1 MNKPVTPTRGK
12 YTILKQL
19 CEHIPAYLVS
29 KLAKEHD
36 IASRTFSPWSHV
48 VAMLHAHLTHAI
60 GLNDV
65 CDGMRNHQG
74 PLSTIRGAKAPSRN
88 GLSHA
93 NKTRSS
99 EMAKDLF
106 WAVLRHL
113 ESIQPGFGGR
123 TYKGFPRRFKRPIQ
137 IMDSTTMVLVANC
150 MDWAKHRRRK
160 AAAKMHMRLDLQ
172 SFLPRFAIVDTA
184 KHNDAKRARE
194 LCAGLKDGEIGVFDK
209 AYIDFEHLHDLNSR
223 GVFWVTRAKDNM
235 DVHCVRRLIKKPD
248 GNILRDDIVVL
259 KGSLSSQKYPQRFRR
274 VVAMVEV
281 NGELTEMTFITNNL
295 QWAASSICD
304 LYKCRWSIEAFFKQ
318 LKQTLQLCT
327 FLGHTR
333 NAIQWQIWTA
343 LLTHLLLRFM
353 AFISRWHHSFIRLF
367 TMLRAVLWSKLDILC
382 LLKSYGTAGGSFRM
396 LSAPEQA
403 YLPGFISS
411 YGTAHG

>member
-123 TYKGFPRRFKRPIQ
+123 TYKGFPRRFKRSIQ

>member
-1 MNKPVTPTRGK
+1 MNKSVTPTRGK
-12 YTILKQL
+12 HTILKQL

-29 KLAKEHD
+29 KLAREHGVK
-36 IASRTFSPWSHV
+36 SRSFSPWSQV
-48 VAMLHAHLTHAI
+48 VAMIHAHLTHAM

-65 CDGMRNHQG
+65 CDGLRNHQG
-74 PLSTIRGAKAPSRN
+74 ILSTMRGAKSPSRN

-106 WAVLRHL
+106 WAVFRHM

-123 TYKGFPRRFKRPIQ
+123 TYNGFPRRFKRSIQ
-137 IMDSTTMVLVANC
+137 IVDSTTMALVANC
-150 MDWAKHRRRK
+150 MEWAKHRRRK

-172 SFLPRFAIVDTA
+172 SFLPSFAIVDTA
-184 KHNDAKRARE
+184 KHNDAKRSRE
-194 LCAGLKDGEIGVFDK
+194 LCAALKDGEIVVFDK
-209 AYIDFEHLHDLNSR
+209 AYIDYVHLHDLNSR

-235 DVHCVRRLIKKPD
+235 DVRCVKRLIKKPD

-259 KGSLSSQKYPQRFRR
+259 KGPVSSQKYPQNFRR

-281 NGELTEMTFITNNL
+281 NGELKAMTFISNNMI
-295 QWAASSICD
+295 WAASSICE

-327 FLGHTR
+327 FLGHSR
-333 NAIQWQIWTA
+333 NAIQWQVWTA

-353 AFISRWHHSFIRLF
+353 KFISGWDHSFIRLF
-367 TMLRAVLWSKLDILC
+367 TMIRGVLWSRYDLLG
-382 LLKSYGTAGGSFRM
+382 LLKSYGTASGSFRM
-396 LSAPEQA
+396 RSAPEQA
-403 YLPGFISS
+403 YLPGFVF
-411 YGTAHG
+411 

>member
-1 MNKPVTPTRGK
+1 MNKSVTPTRGK
-12 YTILKQL
+12 HTILKQL
-19 CEHIPAYLVS
+19 CEHIPAHLVS
-29 KLAKEHD
+29 RLAGEHGVK
-36 IASRTFSPWSHV
+36 SRSFSPWSQV
-48 VAMLHAHLTHAI
+48 VAMIHAHLTHAM

-65 CDGMRNHQG
+65 CDGLRNHQG
-74 PLSTIRGAKAPSRN
+74 VLSAIRGAKSPSRN

-106 WAVLRHL
+106 WVVFRHL

-123 TYKGFPRRFKRPIQ
+123 TYNGFPRRFKRSIQ
-137 IMDSTTMVLVANC
+137 IVDSTTMALVANC

-172 SFLPRFAIVDTA
+172 SFLPSFAIVDTA
-184 KHNDAKRARE
+184 KHNDAKRSRE
-194 LCAGLKDGEIGVFDK
+194 LCAALKDGEIVVFDK
-209 AYIDFEHLHDLNSR
+209 AYIDYVHLHDLNSR

-235 DVHCVRRLIKKPD
+235 NVRCVKRLIKKPD

-259 KGSLSSQKYPQRFRR
+259 KGPTSSQKYPQKFRR

-281 NGELTEMTFITNNL
+281 NGELKAMTFISNNL
-295 QWAASSICD
+295 EWAASSICD

-327 FLGHTR
+327 FLGHSR
-333 NAIQWQIWTA
+333 NAIQWQVWTA

-353 AFISRWHHSFIRLF
+353 KYVSGWDHSFIRLF

-396 LSAPEQA
+396 LAAPEQA
-403 YLPGFISS
+403 YLPSF
-411 YGTAHG
+411 AF

>member
-12 YTILKQL
+12 HTILKQL

-29 KLAKEHD
+29 KLAREHD

-65 CDGMRNHQG
+65 CDGLRHHQG

-106 WAVLRHL
+106 WTVLRHL

-123 TYKGFPRRFKRPIQ
+123 TYKGFPRRFKRSIQ
-137 IMDSTTMVLVANC
+137 IMDSTTMALVANC

-223 GVFWVTRAKDNM
+223 GVLWVTRAKDNM
-235 DVHCVRRLIKKPD
+235 DVRCVRRLIKKPD

-259 KGSLSSQKYPQRFRR
+259 KGPSSSQKYPQRFRR

-281 NGELTEMTFITNNL
+281 NGELTKMTFITNNL

-411 YGTAHG
+411 YGTAHV

>member
-1 MNKPVTPTRGK
+1 MNKSVTPTRGK

-19 CEHIPAYLVS
+19 CEHIPAYWVS
-29 KLAKEHD
+29 KIAREHD
-36 IASRTFSPWSHV
+36 IASRTFSPWSQV
-48 VAMLHAHLTHAI
+48 VAMIHAHLTHAI

-65 CDGMRNHQG
+65 CDGLRNHQG
-74 PLSTIRGAKAPSRN
+74 LLSTMRGAKAPSRN

-99 EMAKDLF
+99 NMVKDLF

-123 TYKGFPRRFKRPIQ
+123 TYKGLPRRFKRSIQ
-137 IMDSTTMVLVANC
+137 IVDSTTMALVANC
-150 MDWAKHRRRK
+150 IDWAKHRRRK
-160 AAAKMHMRLDLQ
+160 AAAKMHMRMDLQ

-184 KHNDAKRARE
+184 KHNDAKHSRE
-194 LCAGLKDGEIGVFDK
+194 LCAELKDGEIVVFDK
-209 AYIDFEHLHDLNSR
+209 AYVNFEHLHDLNSR

-235 DVHCVRRLIKKPD
+235 DVRCVKRLIKKFD

-259 KGSLSSQKYPQRFRR
+259 KGPSTSRKYPQNFRR

-327 FLGHTR
+327 FLGHSR
-333 NAIQWQIWTA
+333 NAIQWQVWTA
-343 LLTHLLLRFM
+343 LLTHLLLRFLK
-353 AFISRWHHSFIRLF
+353 FISGWSHSFIRLF

-382 LLKSYGTAGGSFRM
+382 LLKSYGTAGGSFQM
-396 LSAPEQA
+396 PFAPEQA
-403 YLPGFISS
+403 YLPGFPPS

>member
-1 MNKPVTPTRGK
+1 MNKPVTPTYGK
-12 YTILKQL
+12 YSVLKQL

-29 KLAKEHD
+29 KIAREHGVV
-36 IASRTFSPWSHV
+36 SRTFLPWSHV
-48 VAMLHAHLTHAI
+48 VAMIHAHLTHAI

-65 CDGMRNHQG
+65 CDSLRNHQG
-74 PLSTIRGAKAPSRN
+74 KLSAIRGAKAPSRN

-93 NKTRSS
+93 NKKRPAD
-99 EMAKDLF
+99 MAKDLF
-106 WAVLRHL
+106 WATLKHL
-113 ESIQPGFGGR
+113 ESVSPGFGGR
-123 TYKGFPRRFKRPIQ
+123 TYNGFPRRFKRSIK
-137 IMDSTTMVLVANC
+137 IADSTTMALVANC

-160 AAAKMHMRLDLQ
+160 AAAKMHMVLDLQ

-184 KHNDAKRARE
+184 KHNDARRARE
-194 LCAGLKDGEIGVFDK
+194 LCSGLKDGEIAVFDK
-209 AYIDFEHLHDLNSR
+209 AYVDFKHLHDLSER

-235 DVHCVRRLIKKPD
+235 DVRCVKRLIKKPQ

-259 KGSLSSQKYPQRFRR
+259 KGYTSSRKYPQKFRR
-274 VVAMVEV
+274 VVAMVEINKEMV
-281 NGELTEMTFITNNL
+281 EMTFITNNL

-327 FLGHTR
+327 FLGHSR
-333 NAIQWQIWTA
+333 NAIRWQVWTA
-343 LLTHLLLRFM
+343 LLTHLLLQFM
-353 AFISRWHHSFIRLF
+353 KFVSRWHHSFIRLF
-367 TMLRAVLWSKLDILC
+367 TMLRAVLWSKLDALC
-382 LLKSYGTAGGSFRM
+382 LLRSYGTAGGSFRM

-403 YLPGFISS
+403 YLPGFVSS